1 MERGRVRGHKMD
13 ELTVVVTG
21 SGAPGI
27 AGTLHSL
34 RENFDSRRVRVVGTD
49 VQEDV
54 IGRYVCDGFRAIPR
68 PSSPDYV
75 DSLKSLCR
83 DTGAAIIVPQNTAEL
98 EVIARAA
105 GELRDE
111 GVEVVVSPERA
122 IRMSNDKDALTTH
135 ARALGVPVPTRR
147 LVSDIGRLEEAASAL
162 GWPERKVV
170 IKPPSSNGMRG
181 VRIIDESID
190 LKRLYYEE
198 KPTSLYT
205 RMDQVRQMLGDE
217 FPPLMV
223 MEHLPGAEYTV
234 DVFRGNDVLAIPR
247 RRDRIVSGITFA
259 GTVEKREDLMEWSAR
274 LSRSLGLDYAFGFQF
289 KLDSEGVPKLLECN
303 PRVQGTMVLSTMA
316 GANIIYAAVKKALGE
331 EVPPMSVNWGT
342 RIMRYWGGVGIAD
355 GRLTVRI

>member
-1 MERGRVRGHKMD
+1 MD

-34 RENFDSRRVRVVGTD
+34 RENFDNRPIRVVGTD

-54 IGRYVCDGFRAIPR
+54 IGRYICDAFRAIPR

-75 DSLKSLCR
+75 GSLKRLCR
-83 DTGAAIIVPQNTAEL
+83 DTGATVIVPQNTAEL
-98 EVIARAA
+98 GAIARAA
-105 GELRDE
+105 GELRDD
-111 GVEVVVSPERA
+111 GVEVVVSPADA
-122 IRMSNDKDALTTH
+122 IGRSNDKDALTSL
-135 ARALGVPVPTRR
+135 ANELGVPVPAHR
-147 LVSDIGRLEEAASAL
+147 LVSDIDRLVEAASAL
-162 GWPERKVV
+162 GWPEGKVV

-181 VRIIDESID
+181 VRIIDESVD

-223 MEHLPGAEYTV
+223 MEHLPGVEYTV
-234 DVFRGNDVLAIPR
+234 DVFRGNDLLAIPR

-259 GTVEKREDLMEWSAR
+259 GTVERREDLMEWSTR
-274 LSRSLGLDYAFGFQF
+274 LSENLDLDYAFGFQF
-289 KLDSEGVPKLLECN
+289 KLDREGVPKLLECN

-316 GANIIYAAVKKALGE
+316 GANIIYAAVKKAMGE
-331 EVPPMSVNWGT
+331 EVPPMGVRWGT
-342 RIMRYWGGVGIAD
+342 RIMRYWGGIGIAD
-355 GRLTVRI
+355 GRPTVRI